1 MLLSVDFFFYCYK
14 TIERL
19 GIILYNDI
27 INKRQDIFMTKV
39 AIGCDHGGIVL
50 KDAVIST
57 LTDLGAEVVD
67 FGTMTN
73 DSVDYPE
80 YGLKVAE
87 AVAEGKCDLGV
98 VMCGTG
104 IGISIS
110 ANKVPGVR
118 CALVTNEFMA
128 TATKSHNNANMIAL
142 GGRVLSPEEAKAIV
156 KAWYTAEYEGG
167 RHQRRLDMIS
177 DIEKKYNK

>member
-1 MLLSVDFFFYCYK
+1 
-14 TIERL
+14 
-19 GIILYNDI
+19 
-27 INKRQDIFMTKV
+27 MTKV

-50 KDAVIST
+50 KDAVISV
-57 LTDLGAEVVD
+57 LTELGAEIMD
-67 FGTMTN
+67 FGTTS
-73 DSVDYPE
+73 DQSVDYPE

-87 AVAEGKCDLGV
+87 AVSESRCDLGV

-128 TATKSHNNANMIAL
+128 TATKNHNNANVLAL
-142 GGRVLSPEEAKAIV
+142 GGRVLTPDEAKALV
-156 KAWYTAEYEGG
+156 RAWYTAEYEGG
-167 RHQRRLDMIS
+167 RHQKRLDLITA
-177 DIEKKYNK
+177 IEKKYMK